1 MKVTEPED
9 AQQYS
14 ALFDATIRQAVG
26 GAPAL
31 MARLVAHVRGALRE
45 LESDATNRRERDRLT
60 HARRL
65 LTHAFA
71 SEIVNRITVEP
82 VREHLEQVLWA
93 RLEELIEKK

>member
-1 MKVTEPED
+1 V
-9 AQQYS
+9 
-14 ALFDATIRQAVG
+14 
-26 GAPAL
+26 
-31 MARLVAHVRGALRE
+31 
-45 LESDATNRRERDRLT
+45 N
-60 HARRL
+60 ARRL